1 MDDYTSRYLARRQAR
16 QQEQQGGD
24 FSAQYLERRSAREA
38 QQPEE
43 TGRPAAAGSA
53 PAGPTVSA
61 AAPKVPAAPEPAG
74 GTDRAAERRQAAMA
88 AVPSLIGRDVRPWEV
103 AAYMTE
109 SRYQDEEM
117 VQDRL
122 KRLAEELAGAEE
134 AQRMLSAPDGEQA
147 FTGWRSGGKF
157 YSSGEEAADAVR
169 RLEQSYKGVSE
180 RLLAMQ
186 AQARRQA
193 EQERLASLDIQGEK
207 ADLAFI
213 EARLNA
219 PSPQGMTIQQ
229 ARDLAERAGQL
240 RADIA
245 GAEKIAR
252 GKAYEALRQS
262 PDFSRN
268 SGYVS
273 TYRGGERF
281 NAFTGMYANTG
292 FEDITYD
299 YINGNED
306 ARERYTANAVGSG
319 AAGLGLDKGFL
330 ATMTEDEVALFNYL
344 YATKG
349 AEDAYG
355 YVQHLQGDL
364 TARQRAKE
372 SAAWAAEAR
381 RHPVAMSAFSVLES
395 PLKGLAY
402 LGQAADYAADG
413 TIDQNAG
420 YNKFSYMNSAVR
432 GQVAEIAEQKWGEP
446 GSFLYQTGMSMGDFL
461 FNTAITGGFN
471 GGIDKE
477 LTRISA
483 NLSLAIMGAGA
494 AADATIEAKDRGLS
508 DGQALTLGT
517 IAGAAEVVTERV
529 SIETLL
535 NATSLGK
542 NAVGY
547 LLQNVL
553 AEGSEEVGADV
564 INLFA
569 DVMIAKDKS
578 KWQTAINE
586 YQALG
591 MDEKDAFWRAVR
603 DQAEQMGLDFLG
615 GALSGGVMAGG
626 AIGIHAAGSYL
637 DSRQAGART
646 ETANAAGAR
655 VDSPIDRVYQVI
667 GEQSGQPGRV
677 TNRQAEAVLA
687 DQAAV
692 DALEQMFGLQLKE
705 GMTQSQRRAAVKDAV
720 ARMLAAQGAEQAD
733 LAERQTG
740 PQTAKTAREAAD
752 GLPESLRG
760 PAEALGESGRRA
772 LASAYQ
778 GEDTASFYAG
788 FAAVYQAGL
797 SGRGMEN
804 IQNEYAGQL
813 SEAARYAAYA
823 AGENDA
829 KLSLEREQRAAKFAK
844 SAGTESGLVW
854 DSYVE
859 TLDPRTAERIHDVAQ
874 RLGVRVRFAESAGLD
889 AANANIDGS
898 EILVSKDTSR
908 GELFVLGHEWTHRMQ
923 EAAPAEYRQ
932 FRDFLGEAL
941 EGQVPKLMEIYAEHG
956 LSLSYE
962 QALDEAAANYAGELL
977 EDGQLLDEFIRRH
990 RDNRNLLERVRDA
1003 IRAIW
1008 QKIRGGD
1015 RHLTEMTKGAVDRL
1029 NAALDAAAG
1038 AVETMETTAETENA
1052 AQEGGGE
1059 MKKSDAAISTTPSPG
1074 TGRSTASGFDNSITQ
1089 DGGDGKTRFS
1099 LKTFEDGK
1107 RFVDVEADQEQFDG
1121 LSPRE
1126 QGRLATQV
1134 IKKRFLGRVIGLDN
1148 PVYVNSR
1155 TAGEYG
1161 FPLKR
1166 ADPAALEAKMRASTE
1181 LDNLIDAG
1189 TNFRTAPDGRDGH
1202 VHPDSVGDFQYFDTI
1217 FKVGGE
1223 YYTGV
1228 INIMQTANG
1237 LVLKDI
1243 TKIRNITQDICS
1255 SYGPSPKSAFLR
1267 DASMGSIAQDGRD
1280 GKAKKRNTTQ
1290 DISGSYGVDPQATFL
1305 RDASMGS
1312 IAQDG
1317 GDGKTKFSLKGSE
1330 DALDYATLE
1339 KENARLRRR
1348 VDYLQ
1353 GQMRQTRPGGET
1365 LRSGDITKLAGRL
1378 LRAYDSRLQAKDI
1391 SGPLQALGEH
1401 ILRTEELSMADLR
1414 ERALPVAKTIV
1425 ENALTVDDEM
1435 YRQYSELR
1443 SYLRDTK
1450 LHVPRSMWA
1459 DLESVGGYD
1468 GFRRANMGRLQLSS
1482 TGGTG
1487 IDVAFAEL
1495 AERYPEFFSE
1505 DISASPAEQ
1514 LTRLADVLEGLRPIY
1529 ENPHSA
1535 QMDIAVQYAVNDIL
1549 DGLLGEEVR
1558 QAPATYADRQAT
1570 RLQEERAKG
1579 RRAVERTRQQ
1589 RDQAVQRLKDHY
1601 QEVRQRQSARRAD
1614 SKARQQL
1621 LKIAKRLQDK
1631 KLPAVSRALLD
1642 QYIGDLDTAA
1652 VSMTGKKLQ
1661 DLTALQEWYS
1671 DQKRSDPDFIA
1682 DPHIEEALSRLG
1694 KRHIGDMTTQEVA
1707 ELTEVLLHI
1716 ENELR
1721 TKNKLID
1728 EADRRDIYHMGEEV
1742 IGNIEAS
1749 GGTRGGLGDF
1759 IATEVLSPVRQLRR
1773 YTGYAQGD
1781 PLVRAARSLADGQR
1795 EMLDYQMRSERLF
1808 QRFTADKAFSAFSG
1822 KKAQGIQIA
1831 GMTERGVQTVTIS
1844 PAMRASLYLHSLND
1858 QNLRHIRDGG
1868 ITVPNWKLYQ
1878 RGDLAEAYS
1887 RGVTLKLTPSQVRAI
1902 TAGMT
1907 AQEKQFAQAAH
1918 RYFNEVSREAINS
1931 VSERLK
1937 GYSLAQVED
1946 YFPINT
1952 DRNFTRAEFE
1962 SIKYD
1967 GTIEGMGMLKE
1978 RQAKASN
1985 PIYLRDINAVVEQSI
2000 QQHSRY
2006 VGLAIPVRNFN
2017 KLWQVSTSQVD
2028 SEGKRVSYTGG
2039 VRQAMERA
2047 WGKNGSRY
2055 VEKLMTDLQSGP
2067 PERGTVAK
2075 VLAKLR
2081 SNYAAAVLTV
2091 NASVAMKQAASYPT
2105 AAAVLGG
2112 TPLAQAMTDVGKV
2125 DTGLIAKYTPLLWYR
2140 SKGFST
2146 RELGDLR
2153 KAGKGLPKVL
2163 NWVQGVDVLTTEKL
2177 WKASEYYVRENS
2189 PVLRQ
2194 GSDAY
2199 YRAVADIY
2207 NRVIEETQP
2216 NYTTMQQGQ
2225 MLRSGNDLVASL
2237 SMFKTQPFQ
2246 NTGILIDAAGELAAR
2261 VREERA
2267 GRGDR
2272 KALAE
2277 AKRNFGRAVT
2287 SQAAQLAVFAGMTM
2301 AWAMFRGKRD
2311 KYENGEGEMTLP
2323 SVLTALGKDM
2333 AGGAMA
2339 GIPFGSDAWEVLSS
2353 RVFGDTYYGMEAVTV
2368 SALKDTIEAFNGL
2381 ADLMEESVRTIA
2393 AGESV
2398 DWNAARLELDGCL
2411 DKASKAVGV
2420 PYENVAN
2427 LFSASCRQVCIA
2439 ALGKYQGEYAV
2450 LKLTADPKSETGKYC
2465 AILWDCL
2472 KAGEIEDY
2480 EAIGAD
2486 LQELSGLDGE
2496 AIRKR
2501 MKALYDKA
2509 VKEGR
2514 PPELSQ
2520 RAMDL
2525 IGVVE
2530 KSGEQEDSTGKS
2542 GAGDLDAAAYR
2553 RYNGQRADTYREI
2566 LDALAGYDSYAGLD
2580 GRTRDAL
2587 SGAAAK
2593 LAAETALA
2601 GETGGETETKW
2612 VQWATGGQAY
2622 GVDESEAILFRA
2634 AYGMSES
2641 DKDPETGRT
2650 VPGSKKQNTLELA
2663 EEWMPWLTDEELR
2676 YLMSGFWTEKK

>member
-306 ARERYTANAVGSG
+306 AWERYTANAVGSG

-646 ETANAAGAR
+646 DAAIDQVYRAMGEHGMFSPEAQAAR
-655 VDSPIDRVYQVI
+655 DAAAR
-667 GEQSGQPGRV
+667 
-677 TNRQAEAVLA
+677 VLA
-687 DQAAV
+687 DQ
-692 DALEQMFGLQLKE
+692 
-705 GMTQSQRRAAVKDAV
+705 RAAVV
-720 ARMLAAQGAEQAD
+720 LADEAEDVRRQGAQDAAVQTQAEQEAVPGQERPRT
-733 LAERQTG
+733 AE
-740 PQTAKTAREAAD
+740 TAREAAA

-788 FAAVYQAGL
+788 FTAVYQAGL

-1038 AVETMETTAETENA
+1038 AVETMETETSAETENA

-1059 MKKSDAAISTTPSPG
+1059 
-1074 TGRSTASGFDNSITQ
+1074 
-1089 DGGDGKTRFS
+1089 RFS
-1099 LKTFEDGK
+1099 IKQLEDGRK
-1107 RFVDVEADQEQFDG
+1107 FVDIDIEQERFAGLTTAQMQMEA
-1121 LSPRE
+1121 
-1126 QGRLATQV
+1126 
-1134 IKKRFLGRVIGLDN
+1134 KKIILERFKNKVIGTDYTA
-1148 PVYVNSR
+1148 YVKKAS
-1155 TAGEYG
+1155 AEHY
-1161 FPLKR
+1161 
-1166 ADPAALEAKMRASTE
+1166 AYPANRRMDETQKQDKMQAAPE
-1181 LDNLIDAG
+1181 LDNLISAS
-1189 TNFRTAPDGRDGH
+1189 TFRENISDDGR
-1202 VHPDSVGDFQYFDTI
+1202 HPAATGGIDKLDTI
-1217 FKVGGE
+1217 FRV
-1223 YYTGV
+1223 
-1228 INIMQTANG
+1228 NG
-1237 LVLKDI
+1237 RMYQAEISVLVTDHGRVFYDMTKFKDI
-1243 TKIRNITQDICS
+1243 TEREVGQTQSAAETS
-1255 SYGPSPKSAFLR
+1255 SDVPAGAAYTAN
-1267 DASMGSIAQDGRD
+1267 AQDG
-1280 GKAKKRNTTQ
+1280 
-1290 DISGSYGVDPQATFL
+1290 L
-1305 RDASMGS
+1305 RSRGPAPAEGS
-1312 IAQDG
+1312 ITQDG

-1330 DALDYATLE
+1330 DALDYAALE

-1365 LRSGDITKLAGRL
+1365 LRSGDVSKLAGRL
-1378 LRAYDSRLQAKDI
+1378 LHAYDSRLQAKDI

-1558 QAPATYADRQAT
+1558 QAPATYDDRQAT

-1579 RRAVERTRQQ
+1579 RRALEQQRAKGQEQLQAERDRGRQALERQRAKDQERQDRLLQTERDRGRRAVERARQQ
-1589 RDQAVQRLKDHY
+1589 RAQAVQRLKDHY

-1614 SKARQQL
+1614 SKARQRL

-1642 QYIGDLDTAA
+1642 QYIGDLDTVA

-1661 DLTALQEWYS
+1661 DLTALQVWYS

-1682 DPHIEEALSRLG
+1682 DPRIEEALSRLG
-1694 KRHIGDMTTQEVA
+1694 KRRIGDMTAQEVA

-1728 EADRRDIYHMGEEV
+1728 EADRRDIYLMGEEV
-1742 IGNIEAS
+1742 IRNIEAS
-1749 GGTRGGLGDF
+1749 GGSRGGLGNF

-1773 YTGYAQGD
+1773 YTGYAKGD
-1781 PLVRAARSLADGQR
+1781 PLVRAARALADGQR
-1795 EMLDYQMRSERLF
+1795 AMLAYQMGAEQLF
-1808 QRFTADKAFSAFSG
+1808 RRFTEDKAFSAFSG
-1822 KKAQGIQIA
+1822 KKARGIQIA
-1831 GMTERGVQTVTIS
+1831 GMTEKGVQTVTIS
-1844 PAMRASLYLHSLND
+1844 PAMRVSLYLHSLND

-1868 ITVPNWKLYQ
+1868 ITVPDWKLYQ

-1887 RGVTLKLTPSQVRAI
+1887 RGVKLKLTPSQVRAI

-1918 RYFNEVSREAINS
+1918 RYFNEVSREAING

-1937 GYSLAQVED
+1937 GYSIAQVED
-1946 YFPINT
+1946 YFPIRT
-1952 DRNFTRAEFE
+1952 DPSFIKTEFE

-1967 GTIEGMGMLKE
+1967 GTIEGMGFLKD
-1978 RQAKASN
+1978 RQASAAN
-1985 PIYLRDINAVVEQSI
+1985 PLLLQDVNAVVERSI
-2000 QQHSRY
+2000 QQHSKY

-2017 KLWQVSTSQVD
+2017 KLL
-2028 SEGKRVSYTGG
+2028 G
-2039 VRQAMERA
+2039 VNKSSFNSDGSRSNYESSVQEALRNA
-2047 WGKNGSRY
+2047 WGDGGIGY

-2067 PERGTVAK
+2067 PKRGTVAK
-2075 VLAKLR
+2075 ALAKLR

-2105 AAAVLGG
+2105 AAAVLGWG
-2112 TPLAQAMTDVGKV
+2112 PLGRAMLDIGKV

-2189 PVLRQ
+2189 PVLRR

-2225 MLRSGNDLVASL
+2225 MLRSDSDLWASL

-2261 VREERA
+2261 VQEERA

-2311 KYENGEGEMTLP
+2311 KYEDEEGELTLP

-2333 AGGAMA
+2333 AGGALA
-2339 GIPFGSDAWEVLSS
+2339 GIPFGSDAWEVVSS
-2353 RVFGDTYYGMEAVTV
+2353 RVFGDPYYGMEAVTV

-2381 ADLMEESVRTIA
+2381 ADLMEESVGTIA